1 VGKIINFHLPATDVE
16 RAAAFYRA
24 VFGWTIEQQ
33 AGSVAPYLVT
43 SAESPNGPG
52 IDAAI
57 VARTTMMSAP
67 VPTIEVTEI
76 DAAMARL
83 TINGGQQSHVQ
94 DIPGIGRFGYAKDSE
109 GNLIALLERSRPES

>member
-1 VGKIINFHLPATDVE
+1 VGKIINFHLPASDVE
-16 RAAAFYRA
+16 RAAAFYRT

-33 AGSVAPYLVT
+33 PGSVAPYLVT

-57 VARTTMMSAP
+57 VARTAMMTAP
-67 VPTIEVTEI
+67 VPTIEVTGI
-76 DAAMARL
+76 DGVMARL
-83 TINGGQQSHVQ
+83 AISGGQQSHVQ

-109 GNLIALLERSRPES
+109 GNLIALLERSPEA